1 MFGNLNL
8 DQWQKSLIEKEIV
21 DYKTAWYDT
30 SAALPMKLM
39 DGPLKLPG
47 KKKSQVDEKGPLL
60 R

>member
-1 MFGNLNL
+1 M
-8 DQWQKSLIEKEIV
+8 